1 MRRTGTLLGLATAWM
16 LAGSGAAWAQLP
28 TVAQML
34 SIKPKFDDVAIS
46 NPTGDELKDCQVR
59 SVLNSDKKNIGVE
72 LIDSRKQI
80 VRRYFAS
87 KDPAKMNVWSFYK
100 DGVEVFRQID
110 SDMDGKVDQYRWLG
124 AAGMKWG
131 VSRNQDGKID
141 AWQIIAAEEVAQ
153 EAFTALATGDLGR
166 LKALYISADEIKSL
180 GIPQAAAAKMMQAQQ
195 AAAAR
200 FQQALAKQPALTK
213 ATFVRVEN
221 TAPGCWLAD
230 GLGTPKDVIKFTS
243 LSIMFE
249 TAAKQHDWFQTGEIV
264 QVGQAWRLVDL
275 APEIETNAP
284 PANPQFEKLLADLS
298 NIEKKIGEIPNEG
311 MKPNQELARQYFERA
326 ALCEKIIAVAEAKE
340 KETWYKQILDSLQ
353 SAALAGHE
361 KALSRLQ
368 NYRDL
373 LVKAMP
379 HSNLAAYAAYR
390 DLWAQFGPKI
400 MASPDLKV
408 QEAYHE
414 QLAKF
419 VQEYPNADDTPDAL
433 HTLGMGCEFAGTKEK
448 EEEAAKY
455 YRLIY
460 TNFKDHNLAE
470 WAQGAERRL
479 KSAGSPMVLSGTLST
494 GNTCDVSQLKNK
506 VAVVYYWAS
515 HSVGAANDFD
525 RLKRMI
531 AGQKDVELVCVNLDQ
546 KESDAATFLKANPLP
561 AHHIIQAA
569 KDTNGLRGALANYY
583 GINVLPT
590 VFLVGRDGRV
600 INAKL
605 QIADLDEA
613 LKKAVQ
619 P

>member
-1 MRRTGTLLGLATAWM
+1 MRKTGALLGLATAWM
-16 LAGSGAAWAQLP
+16 LAGSGDARAQLP
-28 TVAQML
+28 SVAQL
-34 SIKPKFDDVAIS
+34 LEIKPRFGDVAIS
-46 NPTGDELKDCQVR
+46 NPTGEELKDCQVR
-59 SVLNSDKKNIGVE
+59 NVLNSDKKNIGVE
-72 LIDSRKQI
+72 LIDGRKQV

-87 KDPAKMNVWSFYK
+87 KDSAKMNVWSFYK

-110 SDMDGKVDQYRWLG
+110 SDLDGKVDQYRWLG
-124 AAGMKWG
+124 SAGMKWG

-153 EAFTALATGDLGR
+153 EAFTALATGDFAR
-166 LKALYISADEIKSL
+166 LKALYISPDEIKAL
-180 GIPQAAAAKMMQAQQ
+180 GLPQAAAAKMLQAQQ
-195 AAAAR
+195 AAAAK
-200 FQQALAKQPALTK
+200 FQQALGKQPNLAK
-213 ATFVRVEN
+213 ATFVRVDSG
-221 TAPGCWLAD
+221 APGCWLAD

-264 QVGQAWRLVDL
+264 QVGQAWRLVDI
-275 APEIETNAP
+275 APEIETNVSP
-284 PANPQFEKLLADLS
+284 SNPQFEKLLAALGD
-298 NIEKKIGEIPNEG
+298 IEQQIAKIPNDN
-311 MKPNQELARQYFERA
+311 MKPNKELAGHYYDRA

-368 NYRDL
+368 NYREL

-379 HSNLAAYAAYR
+379 HSNLAGYAAYR
-390 DLWAQFGPKI
+390 ELWAQFGPKI
-400 MASPDLKV
+400 MANPDLKV

-419 VQEYPNADDTPDAL
+419 VQEYPNADDTADAL

-460 TNFKDHNLAE
+460 TNFKDHSLAD

-479 KSAGSPMVLSGTLST
+479 KLAGNPLVLSGTLST
-494 GNTCDVSQLKNK
+494 GNACDISQLKNK
-506 VAVVYYWAS
+506 VTIVYYWAS
-515 HSVGAANDFD
+515 HSVTSAGDFA
-525 RLKRMI
+525 RLKQMVS
-531 AGQKDVELVCVNLDQ
+531 GQKDVELVCVNLDQ
-546 KESDAATFLKANPLP
+546 KESDAAAFLQTNPLP
-561 AHHIIQAA
+561 AYHIIQAA

>member
-1 MRRTGTLLGLATAWM
+1 MRKTGALLGLATAWM
-16 LAGSGAAWAQLP
+16 LASSGSAWAQLP
-28 TVAQML
+28 SVAQML
-34 SIKPKFDDVAIS
+34 SIKPKFDDVAVS
-46 NPTGDELKDCQVR
+46 NPTSDELKDCQVR

-72 LIDSRKQI
+72 LIDGRKQI
-80 VRRYFAS
+80 VRRYFAG

-124 AAGMKWG
+124 TAGMKWG

-141 AWQIIAAEEVAQ
+141 AWQIIAAEEVGQ
-153 EAFTALATGDLGR
+153 EVFTALATGDLAR
-166 LKALYISADEIKSL
+166 LKALYISPDEIKSL
-180 GIPQAAAAKMMQAQQ
+180 GIPQAWAAKMLQAQQ
-195 AAAAR
+195 AAAAK
-200 FQQALAKQPALTK
+200 FQQALAKQPTLTK
-213 ATFVRVEN
+213 AAFVRVEN

-230 GLGTPKDVIKFTS
+230 SLGTPKDVIKFTS

-275 APEIETNAP
+275 TPEIETNAP
-284 PANPQFEKLLADLS
+284 PANPQFQKLLADLDG
-298 NIEKKIGEIPNEG
+298 IEQQITKIPNEN
-311 MKPNQELARQYFERA
+311 MKPNKELASLYYDRA

-353 SAALAGHE
+353 SAALAGQE
-361 KALSRLQ
+361 KALERLQ
-368 NYRDL
+368 KYRKL
-373 LVKAMP
+373 LVEAMP
-379 HSNLAAYAAYR
+379 HSNLAGYAAYR
-390 DLWAQFGPKI
+390 ELWAQFGPKI
-400 MASPDLKV
+400 MANPDLKV

-419 VQEYPNADDTPDAL
+419 VQEYPNADDTADAL

-460 TNFKDHNLAE
+460 TNFKEHNLAD

-479 KSAGSPMVLSGTLST
+479 KLAGNPMVLSGTLST
-494 GNTCDVSQLKNK
+494 GNACDISQFKNK
-506 VAVVYYWAS
+506 VTIVYYWAS
-515 HSVGAANDFD
+515 HSITSADDFG
-525 RLKRMI
+525 RLKRMLG
-531 AGQKDVELVCVNLDQ
+531 GQKDVELVCVNLDQ
-546 KESDAATFLKANPLP
+546 KESDAAAFLQANPLP
-561 AHHIIQAA
+561 AHHIVQAA

-605 QIADLDEA
+605 QIADLEEA